1 MVYKI
6 KFTGQFKK
14 ELKLAKKQGKD
25 INKLFK
31 IVDILAQKKVL
42 DIKYKDHALISNY
55 KGFRECHIESDWLL
69 IYKYY
74 DDILVLSLSR
84 LGSHSELF

>member
-1 MVYKI
+1 MAYKI

-31 IVDILAQKKVL
+31 IVDILAEKKVL
-42 DIKYKDHALISNY
+42 DIKYKDHALIIITKDSENA
-55 KGFRECHIESDWLL
+55 
-69 IYKYY
+69 
-74 DDILVLSLSR
+74 ILN
-84 LGSHSELF
+84 LFGY

>member
-1 MVYKI
+1 MYKI

-14 ELKLAKKQGKD
+14 ELKLAKKQGKN

-42 DIKYKDHALISNY
+42 DIKYKDHGLISNY
-55 KGFRECHIESDWLL
+55 KGFRECHIEPDWLL

-74 DDILVLSLSR
+74 DEILVLSLSR

>member
-1 MVYKI
+1 MYKI

-55 KGFRECHIESDWLL
+55 KGFRECHKPDWLL

>member
-1 MVYKI
+1 MYKI

-31 IVDILAQKKVL
+31 IVDILAEKKVL
-42 DIKYKDHALISNY
+42 DIKYKDHEFISHY
-55 KGFRECHIESDWLL
+55 KGFRECHIEPDWLL

>member
-1 MVYKI
+1 MYKI

-14 ELKLAKKQGKD
+14 ELKLAKKQGKN

-42 DIKYKDHALISNY
+42 DIKYKDHALIRNY
-55 KGFRECHIESDWLL
+55 KGFRECHIEPDWLL

-74 DDILVLSLSR
+74 DEILVLSLSR

>member
-1 MVYKI
+1 MYKI

-14 ELKLAKKQGKD
+14 ELKLAEKQGKD

-31 IVDILAQKKVL
+31 IVDILAEKKVL

>member
-1 MVYKI
+1 MYKI

-42 DIKYKDHALISNY
+42 DIKYKDHVLISNY
-55 KGFRECHIESDWLL
+55 KGFRECHIEPDWLL

>member
-1 MVYKI
+1 MYKI

-31 IVDILAQKKVL
+31 IVDILAEKKVL
-42 DIKYKDHALISNY
+42 DIKYKDHALIIITKDSENA
-55 KGFRECHIESDWLL
+55 
-69 IYKYY
+69 
-74 DDILVLSLSR
+74 ILN
-84 LGSHSELF
+84 LFGY

>member
-1 MVYKI
+1 MYKI

-55 KGFRECHIESDWLL
+55 KGFRECRIEPDWLL

-74 DDILVLSLSR
+74 DEILVLSLSR

>member
-1 MVYKI
+1 MYKI

-31 IVDILAQKKVL
+31 IVDILAEKKVL

-55 KGFRECHIESDWLL
+55 KGFRECHIELDWLL

>member
-1 MVYKI
+1 MYKI

-14 ELKLAKKQGKD
+14 ELKLAKKQGKN

-31 IVDILAQKKVL
+31 IVDILAEKKVL

-55 KGFRECHIESDWLL
+55 KGFRECHIKPGLLL
-69 IYKYY
+69 IYSNAG
-74 DDILVLSLSR
+74 DTLQLVR
-84 LGSHSELF
+84 LGSHSELFG

>member
-1 MVYKI
+1 MYKI

>member
-31 IVDILAQKKVL
+31 IVDILAEKKVL
-42 DIKYKDHALISNY
+42 DIKYKDHALTGNY
-55 KGFRECHIESDWLL
+55 EGYRECHIKPDWLL
-69 IYKYY
+69 IYYIEN
-74 DDILVLSLSR
+74 DILTLTLVDT
-84 LGSHSELF
+84 GSHSDLF

>member
-1 MVYKI
+1 MYKV

-31 IVDILAQKKVL
+31 IVDILAEKKVL
-42 DIKYKDHALISNY
+42 DIKYKDHALISND
-55 KGFRECHIESDWLL
+55 KGFRECHIEPDW
-69 IYKYY
+69 IN
-74 DDILVLSLSR
+74 IMMT
-84 LGSHSELF
+84 F

>member
-1 MVYKI
+1 MAYKI

-42 DIKYKDHALISNY
+42 DIKYKDHALIIITKDSENA
-55 KGFRECHIESDWLL
+55 
-69 IYKYY
+69 
-74 DDILVLSLSR
+74 ILN
-84 LGSHSELF
+84 LFGY

>member
-1 MVYKI
+1 MYKI

-55 KGFRECHIESDWLL
+55 KGFRECHIEPDLLL
-69 IYKYY
+69 IWKQIEE
-74 DDILVLSLSR
+74 DNIIFLDR
-84 LGSHSELF
+84 LGSHAELFG

>member
-1 MVYKI
+1 MYKI

-42 DIKYKDHALISNY
+42 DIKYKDHTLISNY
-55 KGFRECHIESDWLL
+55 KGFRECHIEPDWLL

-74 DDILVLSLSR
+74 DEILVLSLSR

>member
-1 MVYKI
+1 VYKI

-31 IVDILAQKKVL
+31 IVDILAEKKVL

>member
-1 MVYKI
+1 MYKI
-6 KFTGQFKK
+6 KFTRQFKK

-31 IVDILAQKKVL
+31 IVDILAEKKVL

>member
-1 MVYKI
+1 MYKI

-42 DIKYKDHALISNY
+42 DIKYKDHALISNC
-55 KGFRECHIESDWLL
+55 KGFRECHIEPDWLL

>member
-1 MVYKI
+1 MYKV

-31 IVDILAQKKVL
+31 IVDILAEKKVL

-55 KGFRECHIESDWLL
+55 KGFRECYIEPDW
-69 IYKYY
+69 IN
-74 DDILVLSLSR
+74 IMMT
-84 LGSHSELF
+84 F

>member
-1 MVYKI
+1 MYKI

-31 IVDILAQKKVL
+31 IVDILAEKKVL

-55 KGFRECHIESDWLL
+55 KGFRE
-69 IYKYY
+69 YKYY

>member
-1 MVYKI
+1 MYKV

-31 IVDILAQKKVL
+31 IVDILAEKKVL

>member
-1 MVYKI
+1 MYKI
-6 KFTGQFKK
+6 KFTRQFKK
-14 ELKLAKKQGKD
+14 ELKLAKKQGKN

-31 IVDILAQKKVL
+31 IVDILAEKKVL

-55 KGFRECHIESDWLL
+55 KGFRECHIEPDWLL
-69 IYKYY
+69 VYEIMN
-74 DDILVLSLSR
+74 DVLVLMLYR

>member
-1 MVYKI
+1 MYKI
-6 KFTGQFKK
+6 KFTRQFKK
-14 ELKLAKKQGKD
+14 ELKLAKKQGKN

-31 IVDILAQKKVL
+31 IVDILAEKKVL

>member
-1 MVYKI
+1 MYKI

-31 IVDILAQKKVL
+31 IVDILAEKKVL

-55 KGFRECHIESDWLL
+55 KGFRECHIEPDWLL
-69 IYKYY
+69 IYKYD

>member
-1 MVYKI
+1 MYKI
-6 KFTGQFKK
+6 KFTRQFKK
-14 ELKLAKKQGKD
+14 ELKLAKKQGKN

-31 IVDILAQKKVL
+31 IVDILAEKKVL
-42 DIKYKDHALISNY
+42 DIKYKDHALIINY
-55 KGFRECHIESDWLL
+55 KGFRECHIEPDWLL

>member
-1 MVYKI
+1 MYKI

-31 IVDILAQKKVL
+31 IVDILAEKKVL

-55 KGFRECHIESDWLL
+55 KGFRECQIG
-69 IYKYY
+69 Y
-74 DDILVLSLSR
+74 
-84 LGSHSELF
+84 

>member
-1 MVYKI
+1 MYKI

-31 IVDILAQKKVL
+31 IVDILAEKKVL

-74 DDILVLSLSR
+74 DEILDYSKIFDNMLY
-84 LGSHSELF
+84 EFEK

>member
-1 MVYKI
+1 MYKI

-55 KGFRECHIESDWLL
+55 KGFREYHIEPDWLL
-69 IYKYY
+69 VYEII
-74 DDILVLSLSR
+74 DNVLILVLYR

>member
-1 MVYKI
+1 MYKI

-25 INKLFK
+25 INELFK
-31 IVDILAQKKVL
+31 IVDILAEKKVL

-55 KGFRECHIESDWLL
+55 KGFGECHIEPDWLL

-74 DDILVLSLSR
+74 DKILVLSLSR

>member
-1 MVYKI
+1 MYKI

-31 IVDILAQKKVL
+31 IVDILAQKKIL

-55 KGFRECHIESDWLL
+55 KGFRECHIAPDWLL

>member
-1 MVYKI
+1 MYKI

-31 IVDILAQKKVL
+31 IVDILAEKKVL